1 MPLKRDPQ
9 QGGTHADGSKSTMY
23 CSNCYQQGKF
33 TQPNITVE
41 EMKVLVKGKLKA
53 MGFPGIVTGV
63 FTRHI
68 PKLARWKVN
77 R

>member
-23 CSNCYQQGKF
+23 CSHCYQHGKF
-33 TQPNITVE
+33 TQPDITVE